1 MDAGSAPI
9 AVVTGGAGSIGRA
22 VVGRLAARGYRV
34 AVIDID
40 AARIESVLAPLGADH
55 LAFAGDL
62 TDPRFTEH
70 VADEL
75 ATHGSVAALVNVAG
89 ISPKGTQ
96 GKIQFDE
103 ITWEDFRRVLEINT
117 LAPFFLIQRLVPHM
131 PGDGSASIVN
141 ILSIAARMS
150 TGGPRGAAYSPHIA
164 SALHYG
170 ASKSALHNIQTGLAR
185 ELAPRRIR
193 VNGVAPGFIASE
205 MTVNIPGAERD
216 LVVGDIPWGRPGTPD
231 EIAAAVEFLVSPDA
245 SYLTGAVIDV
255 NGGWLPA

>member
-1 MDAGSAPI
+1 VGAGSAPI
-9 AVVTGGAGSIGRA
+9 AVVTGGAGSIGRS
-22 VVGRLAARGYRV
+22 VVARLAARGYRV

-40 AARIESVLAPLGADH
+40 ADRIASVLAPLEGDH
-55 LAFAGDL
+55 LALAGDL
-62 TDPRFTEH
+62 TDGRFTER
-70 VADEL
+70 VGAEL
-75 ATHGSVAALVNVAG
+75 AARGLITALVNVAG
-89 ISPKGTQ
+89 ISPKGAQ

-103 ITWEDFRRVLEINT
+103 ITWDEFRRVLEVNT
-117 LAPFFLIQRLVPHM
+117 LAPFFLIQQLAPHM
-131 PGDGSASIVN
+131 PGDGSAAIVN

-150 TGGPRGAAYSPHIA
+150 TGGPRGASYPPHIA

-170 ASKSALHNIQTGLAR
+170 ASKAALHNLQTGLAR

-205 MTVNIPGAERD
+205 MTVNIPGAERE
-216 LVVGDIPWGRPGTPD
+216 LVVNDIPWGRPGTPD